1 MKEGRV
7 PRSHSSSKKGRK
19 ALERRL
25 SPGAVTGEARNYFA
39 LFRPLSGRWVRNLT
53 SQARSTRPT
62 RRLPDHALR
71 PGSWSYGTRHVRWA
85 RGAVIADE
93 GSDGRPRLIQTDS
106 PLAA

>member
-1 MKEGRV
+1 MIVIARQDQHV
-7 PRSHSSSKKGRK
+7 
-19 ALERRL
+19 A
-25 SPGAVTGEARNYFA
+25 SPDR
-39 LFRPLSGRWVRNLT
+39 
-53 SQARSTRPT
+53 
-62 RRLPDHALR
+62 ALR